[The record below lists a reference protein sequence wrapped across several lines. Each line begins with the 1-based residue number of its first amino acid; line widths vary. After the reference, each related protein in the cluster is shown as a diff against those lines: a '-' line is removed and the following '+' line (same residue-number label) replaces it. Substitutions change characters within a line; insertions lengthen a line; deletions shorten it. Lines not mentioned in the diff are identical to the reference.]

1 MYAEDLTFDIDKENT
16 NDDSESDGEEKIGA
30 ALCDSDIDEFE
41 SHLVNMNLNYQSE
54 EYSDD
59 DTAYAPRIIDKTNK
73 PRNDENNSWESDE
86 YSCILGVP
94 KELVQTKLKAPSSCF
109 MRNGEL
115 LMVKFADKKA
125 TGDKEIYVIDSK
137 GTAGVVQVERFEKGG
152 SKKYISKPSS
162 IIDYNG
168 NMGGVDLSD
177 SSLHHAYIDRKSYR
191 CFVRDIMES
200 TGAGRKPL
208 TEFTPPQ
215 RRANSLPN
223 SLTPQQCVNSLT
235 NSIIPRKRIKIQH
248 FSSRNNYDE
257 CRKRYIQKVCVLC
270 HSKQI
275 RKLTAHFCRTCHDAP
290 ALCYP
295 NCFDTYH
302 SQMQ

>member
-191 CFVRDIMES
+191 WFVKLAIHFFSRLLFNAFVMYRTYNSKARFSKFLECFVRDIMES

-248 FSSRNNYDE
+248 FSS
-257 CRKRYIQKVCVLC
+257 KPV
-270 HSKQI
+270 
-275 RKLTAHFCRTCHDAP
+275 
-290 ALCYP
+290 
-295 NCFDTYH
+295 
-302 SQMQ
+302 

>member
-1 MYAEDLTFDIDKENT
+1 
-16 NDDSESDGEEKIGA
+16 
-30 ALCDSDIDEFE
+30 
-41 SHLVNMNLNYQSE
+41 
-54 EYSDD
+54 
-59 DTAYAPRIIDKTNK
+59 
-73 PRNDENNSWESDE
+73 
-86 YSCILGVP
+86 VP

-115 LMVKFADKKA
+115 LMVEFADKKA
-125 TGDKEIYVIDSK
+125 TGDKEIYVVDAK

-177 SSLHHAYIDRKSYR
+177 RSLHHASIDRKSYR

-208 TEFTPPQ
+208 TKSTPPQ

-235 NSIIPRKRIKIQH
+235 NSIIPSKRMKIQH

-257 CRKRYIQKVCVLC
+257 SRKRYIQKVCVLC

-275 RKLTAHFCRTCHDAP
+275 RKLTARFCRTCHDAP

-295 NCFDTYH
+295 DCFDTYH
-302 SQMQ
+302 SQM

>member
-1 MYAEDLTFDIDKENT
+1 MYAEDLTFDIEKENA
-16 NDDSESDGEEKIGA
+16 NDDSESGGEEKIGA
-30 ALCDSDIDEFE
+30 ALSDSDIDEFE
-41 SHLVNMNLNYQSE
+41 SHLVNVNLNYQTMMILHMHLDSLTKRT
-54 EYSDD
+54 SRG
-59 DTAYAPRIIDKTNK
+59 TMKIIAVKVKN
-73 PRNDENNSWESDE
+73 
-86 YSCILGVP
+86 IGVP

-115 LMVKFADKKA
+115 LMVEFADKKA
-125 TGDKEIYVIDSK
+125 TGDKEIYVVDAK

-177 SSLHHAYIDRKSYR
+177 RSLHHASIDRKSYR
-191 CFVRDIMES
+191 WFVNFVRDIMES

-208 TEFTPPQ
+208 TKSTPPQ

-235 NSIIPRKRIKIQH
+235 NSIIPSKRMKIQH

-257 CRKRYIQKVCVLC
+257 SRKRYIQKVCVLC

-275 RKLTAHFCRTCHDAP
+275 RKLTARFCRTCHDAP

-295 NCFDTYH
+295 DCFDTYH
-302 SQMQ
+302 SQM